1 MHIYDMAY
9 MSKISVEQI
18 GKNFNIEK
26 FSDGFYYRV
35 VVWKNRVF
43 EKLGNNFY
51 QGYEDEQFF
60 FCYAFIVFAYSGEA

>member
-1 MHIYDMAY
+1 MPIYDMAY
-9 MSKISVEQI
+9 ISKISVEQI

-43 EKLGNNFY
+43 ENSETISTRAMKTNSFSFVTLL
-51 QGYEDEQFF
+51 
-60 FCYAFIVFAYSGEA
+60 